1 MHRNVNS
8 AMYKEYTQKIFIQA
22 RSRVF
27 KYLWN
32 ILYLYLNT
40 VTHALFEAQFQYF

>member
-1 MHRNVNS
+1 MQSLQCEILNSFLSQSMHRNVNS

-27 KYLWN
+27 KYL
-32 ILYLYLNT
+32 
-40 VTHALFEAQFQYF
+40 